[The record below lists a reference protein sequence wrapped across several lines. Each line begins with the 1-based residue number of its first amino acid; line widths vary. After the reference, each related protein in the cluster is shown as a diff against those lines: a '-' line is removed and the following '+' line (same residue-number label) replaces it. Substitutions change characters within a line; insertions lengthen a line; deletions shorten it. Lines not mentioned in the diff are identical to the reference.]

1 MRKVRKERKV
11 FSLISWEKKQMSSIN
26 VTIIHQFQ
34 SPNGKNFPHIPYIPQ
49 RTVRAARAGPR
60 GARSTT
66 VRVRA
71 STGGKVVT
79 KRLNNHRPMRV
90 DIDIRCPLDEPVL
103 ASTVS
108 SCPAIVVLLQDVRRK
123 R

>member
-1 MRKVRKERKV
+1 
-11 FSLISWEKKQMSSIN
+11 MSSIN

-71 STGGKVVT
+71 STGGEVVT
-79 KRLNNHRPMRV
+79 SRLTDNRPMR
-90 DIDIRCPLDEPVL
+90 IDLEADEPVQ
-103 ASTVS
+103 ASAVA
-108 SCPAIVVLLQDVRRK
+108 SCPAIIVLL
-123 R
+123 